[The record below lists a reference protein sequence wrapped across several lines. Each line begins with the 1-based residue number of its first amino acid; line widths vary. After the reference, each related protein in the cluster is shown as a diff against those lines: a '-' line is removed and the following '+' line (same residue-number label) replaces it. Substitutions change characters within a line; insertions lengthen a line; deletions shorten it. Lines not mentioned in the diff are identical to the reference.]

1 MLSKSSFFSELKK
14 RLTILSL
21 LFAVILPSTAY
32 ADIFGFWIKPKMDF
46 VSGTGEVF
54 KRFEG
59 QPAGGLEVGLELLGL
74 SFWGDAEFMSESQ
87 YWASGNVG
95 IDFSFGDTLELTIG
109 AYGGVIFFG
118 FPKDGEQDS
127 GAVDAGQKQRITEL
141 LDGIPGMPISYD
153 DFESTYNEYFGDED
167 KLSNTAFGL
176 NGRLRLSLEYKVL
189 PLLSIG
195 MQASSGYHYIMTG
208 EEAAGSAKSLAVDS
222 FVATQPIPDGAK
234 AELKTEIKDILGA
247 EEVNVEDLK
256 GVNYSVGA
264 FVNFSF

>member
-118 FPKDGEQDS
+118 FPEDGEQNS
-127 GAVDAGQKQRITEL
+127 GAVDESQKQRIEGL
-141 LDGIPGMPISYD
+141 LAGISDTISYE
-153 DFESTYNEYFGDED
+153 DFESAYNEYFGDED
-167 KLSNTAFGL
+167 KLNNTAFGL
-176 NGRLRLSLEYKVL
+176 NGRLRLSVEYKVL

-222 FVATQPIPDGAK
+222 FVATQPIFDGAK

>member
-32 ADIFGFWIKPKMDF
+32 ADVFGFWIKPKMDF

-95 IDFSFGDTLELTIG
+95 IDFSFGDTLELTVG

-118 FPKDGEQDS
+118 FPDTGEQNS
-127 GAVDAGQKQRITEL
+127 SAVDESQKQRIEGL
-141 LDGIPGMPISYD
+141 LAGISDTISYE
-153 DFESTYNEYFGDED
+153 DFESAYNEYFGDED

-222 FVATQPIPDGAK
+222 FVAT
-234 AELKTEIKDILGA
+234 
-247 EEVNVEDLK
+247 
-256 GVNYSVGA
+256 
-264 FVNFSF
+264 